1 MKRQPSEPERRQHPR
16 MPTYLGAQITTDHKL
31 VAIDCVVR
39 NMSGKG
45 AKLLVPSTTLIP
57 DEFVLQITSRET
69 AYRVRPRWRRHRALG
84 VEVVPLA
91 ADHAPVPIAAA
102 RHIRQLEAENA
113 ALRRRLS
120 EWE

>member
-1 MKRQPSEPERRQHPR
+1 MERKPREQERRQQRR

-31 VAIDCVVR
+31 IAIDCVVR

-45 AKLLVPSTTLIP
+45 AKILVPSTTLIP
-57 DEFVLQITSRET
+57 DEFVLHISSRET

-91 ADHAPVPIAAA
+91 ADRAPVPLAAA
-102 RHIRQLEAENA
+102 RRIKQLEAENA
-113 ALRRRLS
+113 GLKRRLS

>member
-1 MKRQPSEPERRQHPR
+1 MVRKTPEQERRKQPR

-31 VAIDCVVR
+31 IAIDCVVR
-39 NMSGKG
+39 NMSGTG

-57 DEFVLQITSRET
+57 DEFVLQITSREA

-91 ADHAPVPIAAA
+91 AGHAPVPIAAA
-102 RHIRQLEAENA
+102 RRIKQLEVENDG
-113 ALRRRLS
+113 LKRRLS
-120 EWE
+120 ELE